1 MLTKRKVQ
9 ISVFL
14 VIGIILLVN
23 IISSRFFL
31 RLDFTAD
38 QRYSLSDATKDILE
52 NLTDP
57 VTVTAYFSEDLP
69 PDIEKVRTDF
79 RDLLVE
85 YSNLSGGLLVYEF
98 INPNENQET
107 EMEAQQSG
115 ISPLMINVRERDQVK
130 QQRAYLGALIQ
141 IGEQK
146 EAIPVIQ
153 PGAAMEYELST
164 NIKKMTI
171 IEKPKLALLQGNGE
185 PGWDQL
191 QQLNQSLSIMYE
203 VDTLNLG
210 DTEEIPFEYKALIV
224 AAPKDSLPVNY
235 FSTLDS
241 YLRNGGRIVLAL
253 NRVDGDLNTGAA
265 KEISTGFEEW
275 LKGKGI
281 NLSNNFVIDANCIS
295 VGAQQRTAFGVMTIP
310 ISFPYI
316 PIISTFTD
324 HSITKGLEAVTFPFV
339 SEIKVEPKDTSIT
352 YIPLAVS
359 SEKSNTNGLPLF
371 FNVQKQWRN
380 SDFPLKSIPV
390 AVAVEGNIVG
400 NTNTKMVVFGDGDFF
415 VNGAGQNAR
424 QLQPD
429 NINLMVNSIDWL
441 ADDTG
446 LVDLRT
452 KGVAYR
458 PIDPDLEDGTK
469 SFLKY
474 FNFSLPILLIVI
486 YGVVRAQIR
495 KKSRNKLQSVSYV
508 EN

>member
-1 MLTKRKVQ
+1 MLTTRKVQ
-9 ISVFL
+9 TSILL

-23 IISSRFFL
+23 IISNRFFL

-38 QRYSLSDATKDILE
+38 QRYSLSDATEDILE

-69 PDIEKVRTDF
+69 PDIQKVRTDF
-79 RDLLVE
+79 RDLLTE
-85 YSNLSGGLLVYEF
+85 YANLSGGQLVYEF
-98 INPNENQET
+98 VNPNENQET

-153 PGAAMEYELST
+153 PGAAMEYELSS
-164 NIKKMTI
+164 NIKKLTI
-171 IEKPKLALLQGNGE
+171 VDKPKLALLQGNGE
-185 PGWDQL
+185 PGLDQL
-191 QQLNQSLSIMYE
+191 QQFNQLISIMYE
-203 VDTLNLG
+203 IDTLNLS
-210 DTEEIPFEYKALIV
+210 DTNLISSDYKALV
-224 AAPKDSLPVNY
+224 VVAPKDSIPVNY
-235 FSTLDS
+235 FPYFDD
-241 YLRNGGRIVLAL
+241 YLRRGGRIALAL
-253 NRVDGDLNTGAA
+253 NTVEGDLNTGAGA
-265 KEISTGFEEW
+265 EVSTGLEEW
-275 LKGKGI
+275 VKGKGI
-281 NLSNNFVIDANCIS
+281 NIEKNFVIDINCTN
-295 VGAQQRTAFGVMTIP
+295 VMAQQRTAFGVMNIP

-316 PIISTFTD
+316 PIVSNFTD
-324 HSITKGLEAVTFPFV
+324 HSITTGLESVLFPFV
-339 SEIKVEPKDTSIT
+339 SEIKIEPKDTSIT

-359 SEKSNTNGLPLF
+359 SDKSDVNGLPLF

-380 SDFPLKSIPV
+380 SDFGQKSIPV
-390 AVAVEGNIVG
+390 AVAMEGNLAG
-400 NTNTKMVVFGDGDFF
+400 NTNTKMVVFGDGDFI

-429 NINLMVNSIDWL
+429 NINLMVNAIDWL

-446 LVDLRT
+446 LVELRT
-452 KGVAYR
+452 KGVTYR

-474 FNFSLPILLIVI
+474 FNFLLPIVLIVI
-486 YGVVRAQIR
+486 YGVIRSQIR
-495 KKSRNKLQSVSYV
+495 KNSRNKLQSVRYV